1 MSLPSNFEDLIS
13 EAATLDLYQKLIL
26 QLNKDLLYANVDL
39 EFDEET
45 LPTSLKLVLHETI
58 FHLIQNKFSDYL
70 NLLYIIDVSDY
81 LNLLYIIDV
90 SELKIRALDG
100 NDTLKLSEDVAFL
113 ILQREWQKVWYKAK
127 YS

>member
-70 NLLYIIDVSDY
+70 NLLYIIDVSE
-81 LNLLYIIDV
+81 I
-90 SELKIRALDG
+90 KIRALDG
-100 NDTLKLSEDVAFL
+100 SDTLKLSEDVTFL